1 MADDVSAFMATMLM
15 HSHPVSLEQVVSLV
29 REHYGLTTHASRLT
43 GERDENFRLRASG
56 GGGYEG
62 APSAGA
68 EYVFKVAHPAENP
81 GVTGLT
87 AAALLHLE
95 SEDPSLPCPRLV
107 RARDGQ
113 TRIRFTDA
121 RGASRTARL
130 LTYLPGEPL
139 ISVASSA
146 ATRTACG
153 RLGGRLARALRTFTH
168 PAAHRAI
175 VWDVRHA
182 GHLAGLLTEVPRF
195 PCRTEAIG
203 VLEDIVPRIGANL
216 PRLRKQVV
224 HNDLNPRNVL
234 VGPGGE
240 LSGIIDFGDMTYT
253 ALIGDV
259 AVTCAELMP
268 EDCAAGAEALASV
281 REVASAYHECV
292 PLLPRELDLLG
303 TLVAARLVANTVVHE
318 WHLHHNPAGDHY
330 RPLEAGFIRERLR
343 IAAQLSRE
351 RCTL

>member
-1 MADDVSAFMATMLM
+1 MTDDVNAFMATMVM
-15 HSHPVSLEQVVSLV
+15 HSHPLPLEQVVALV
-29 REHYGLTTHASRLT
+29 REHYGLTTRASRLT
-43 GERDENFRLRASG
+43 GERDENFRLRASAAG
-56 GGGYEG
+56 EYEG
-62 APSAGA
+62 G

-95 SEDPSLPCPRLV
+95 SADPSLPCPRLV

-113 TRIRFTDA
+113 TRIRFTDD

-139 ISVASSA
+139 ISVPGSA
-146 ATRTACG
+146 ATRAACG
-153 RLGGRLARALRTFTH
+153 RLGGRLTRALRSFTH

-175 VWDVRHA
+175 VWDVRQA
-182 GHLAGLLTEVPRF
+182 GHLAGLLAEVPGF
-195 PCRTEAIG
+195 PCRAEAVA
-203 VLEDIVPRIGANL
+203 VLEDIVPRIGARL
-216 PRLRKQVV
+216 PRLRQQVV

-234 VGPGGE
+234 VSPGGE
-240 LSGIIDFGDMTYT
+240 LSGIIDFGDMTHT
-253 ALIGDV
+253 ALIADV

-268 EDCAAGAEALASV
+268 EHCPAGAEALASV
-281 REVASAYHECV
+281 REVANAYHESV
-292 PLLPRELDLLG
+292 PLLPRELEILG

-330 RPLEAGFIRERLR
+330 RPLEADFIRERLH
-343 IAAQLSRE
+343 IAAELSHE
-351 RCTL
+351 GCTL